1 MGVQI
6 WVHTV
11 TPTCSCTILIMLS
24 MPHTIHAQV
33 DELFTEQTIS
43 GINTLTHSVSVHL
56 FGDKLEGVDARSN
69 RLLQHEKS
77 LEELN
82 LWIAR

>member
-1 MGVQI
+1 
-6 WVHTV
+6 
-11 TPTCSCTILIMLS
+11 MLS

-43 GINTLTHSVSVHL
+43 GINTLTPSVSVHL
-56 FGDKLEGVDARSN
+56 CGDKLEGVDARSN
-69 RLLQHEKS
+69 RLYRHEKS

>member
-11 TPTCSCTILIMLS
+11 TPTCSCAMLIMLS

-43 GINTLTHSVSVHL
+43 GINTLAHSASVHL
-56 FGDKLEGVDARSN
+56 CGDKLEGVDARSN
-69 RLLQHEKS
+69 RLLQTWEISGRAES
-77 LEELN
+77 LDS
-82 LWIAR
+82 